1 MALAVGMMSFSLR
14 FWISASALLAL
25 PSLALAQEVDYS
37 AGKSA
42 PRLFASD
49 CSACHRSP
57 QGLANGRS
65 AHALAVFLREHY
77 TTKGES
83 AGLLGAYLAGIGG
96 RPQPA
101 ARAPAAAAPGQAE
114 PVATTQAPRPP
125 GNVGGDRAKA
135 GETRR
140 AKLTPAEPERENPK
154 ATEALLVKLRG
165 YASTGEE
172 AKARPPVRQ
181 ETPLAISAPPTAAE
195 SPGTP
200 STAAQVPKPEA
211 SQLPGAAPP
220 APAEPA
226 ASAPAAPVGEKPPAT
241 PPG

>member
-1 MALAVGMMSFSLR
+1 MCGAM
-14 FWISASALLAL
+14 L

-57 QGLANGRS
+57 QGLANGRD
-65 AHALAVFLREHY
+65 ARALAVFLREHY

-101 ARAPAAAAPGQAE
+101 ARAPAPTAPGQAE
-114 PVATTQAPRPP
+114 PVATAQPPRPP
-125 GNVGGDRAKA
+125 GSVGGDRAKA

-140 AKLTPAEPERENPK
+140 GKPAAAETERENAK
-154 ATEALLVKLRG
+154 AAEALLAKLRG

-172 AKARPPVRQ
+172 ARARP
-181 ETPLAISAPPTAAE
+181 TAL
-195 SPGTP
+195 
-200 STAAQVPKPEA
+200 Q
-211 SQLPGAAPP
+211 AAPP
-220 APAEPA
+220 ATNAPATAPESAGAPPTPTQVPRPERSDAPGGVAPAPSEPA
-226 ASAPAAPVGEKPPAT
+226 ASAPAGEKPPIT